1 MNLTLH
7 LMDNVTK
14 ERINPKK
21 LPVRIVHP
29 QWDIVSGLN
38 KLKSILNL
46 RGLLLIVLLECN
58 PEITLYI
65 VELSK

>member
-1 MNLTLH
+1 MNLTL
-7 LMDNVTK
+7 LLTDSVTK

-38 KLKSILNL
+38 KLQTILNL
-46 RGLLLIVLLECN
+46 RGLLLKVLLECN
-58 PEITLYI
+58 SEITLYI